1 MRGMGAY
8 SLATVWM
15 MVVAASPVVSAT
27 QVCYNSFGS
36 IVCHNQLPFDARAA
50 IWSAGVFVLILI
62 IITLYLV
69 HRRRTNRARDA
80 IATVEASQ
88 VDGPPPTPFESGF
101 VQVQAQPV
109 TYPAMTYGPRTAA
122 VPPSALSVGFTPSL
136 PQRERVPYSSSHYA
150 QTAELSS
157 LVVSGRAN
165 RTGGLVPPESARP
178 SVRRDAVTPRDKNTR
193 FILPETSRRGR
204 VDWGDRVEVLR
215 TAPIRRDGFE
225 EITGEPPT
233 QVKSA
238 SVVSRL
244 KPLFT
249 NGRNKI

>member
-1 MRGMGAY
+1 M
-8 SLATVWM
+8 ATVWVV
-15 MVVAASPVVSAT
+15 VVAASPVVSAT
-27 QVCYNSFGS
+27 KVCYNSFGT
-36 IVCHNQLPFDARAA
+36 IVCHDQLSFDARAA
-50 IWSAGVFVLILI
+50 IWSTGVLVLLLI
-62 IITLYLV
+62 IVTVFLV

-109 TYPAMTYGPRTAA
+109 TYPAMTYGARTAA

-157 LVVSGRAN
+157 LVVSGRVN
-165 RTGGLVPPESARP
+165 RTGGFVLPESPRP
-178 SVRRDAVTPRDKNTR
+178 SLRRDAVTPRDKNTR
-193 FILPETSRRGR
+193 FVIPETSRKGR
-204 VDWGDRVEVLR
+204 VEWSDRVEALR

-249 NGRNKI
+249 NGRKI

>member
-1 MRGMGAY
+1 MGAY
-8 SLATVWM
+8 SLATVW
-15 MVVAASPVVSAT
+15 VVVIAASPVVSAT
-27 QVCYNSFGS
+27 KVCYNSFGT
-36 IVCHNQLPFDARAA
+36 IVCHDQLPFDARAA
-50 IWSAGVFVLILI
+50 IWSSAVFVLILI
-62 IITLYLV
+62 IVTVFLV

-122 VPPSALSVGFTPSL
+122 IPPSALSVGFTPSL
-136 PQRERVPYSSSHYA
+136 PYRERVPYSSSHYA

-157 LVVSGRAN
+157 LVVSGRVN
-165 RTGGLVPPESARP
+165 RTAGFVLPESPRP

-193 FILPETSRRGR
+193 FILPETNRKAGR
-204 VDWGDRVEVLR
+204 VDWSDRVETLR

-249 NGRNKI
+249 TGRKI